1 MSVILSSHPADD
13 VLQITLNRPEQR
25 NALTNEVLD
34 AIGETLHDSDAH
46 CAVITGNPQV
56 FAAGA
61 DLKELAAMTAIDC
74 HLDTR
79 PELWKRIYQSP
90 IPLIAAV
97 NGLALG
103 AGCELALHADIVIA
117 GESARFGQPE
127 ITLGMIPG
135 AGGTQRLIR
144 AVGKSTA
151 MRMVLAG
158 EWLTAEQ
165 ALDAGLISEITLD
178 ALTVETAISLAS
190 RIAQQPPLAVREAR
204 KVLLQAYETTLS
216 QGLDQER
223 RAFSLLADTAD
234 RQEGIAAFF
243 DKRPAQFEGR

>member
-1 MSVILSSHPADD
+1 MSVILCSHPTDN

-25 NALTNEVLD
+25 NALTNDVLK
-34 AIGETLHDSDAH
+34 AIGDALHEGKAR
-46 CAVITGNPQV
+46 CAVVTGNPKV

-61 DLKELAAMTAIDC
+61 DLKELATMKAIDC
-74 HLDTR
+74 HLDPR
-79 PELWKRIYQSP
+79 PELWKRLYHSP
-90 IPLIAAV
+90 IPWIAAV

-103 AGCELALHADIVIA
+103 AGCELALHADIIIA

-158 EWLTAEQ
+158 EWLTARQ
-165 ALDAGLISEITLD
+165 AHDCGLISEVSVNE
-178 ALTVETAISLAS
+178 LTIETAVALAA
-190 RIAQQPPLAVREAR
+190 RITQQPPLAVREAR
-204 KVLLQAYETTLS
+204 KLLLTAYETPLQ
-216 QGLDQER
+216 QGLDMER